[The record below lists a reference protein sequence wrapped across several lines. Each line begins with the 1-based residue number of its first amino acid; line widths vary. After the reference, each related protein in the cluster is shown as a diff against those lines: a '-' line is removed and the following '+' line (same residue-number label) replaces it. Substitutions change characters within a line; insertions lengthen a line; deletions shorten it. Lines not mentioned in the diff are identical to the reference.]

1 MTTLDLARDAVGRFA
16 GLLPSA
22 RRPDLL
28 RVRVQGED
36 GMARL
41 CAIESAIAELWP
53 ASTAKEMIWLTRT
66 AATETL
72 HLQAFTRDGELLGEA
87 TYGLE
92 RVDG

>member
-1 MTTLDLARDAVGRFA
+1 MTKLDLARDAVGRFA

-22 RRPDLL
+22 RRADLL

-41 CAIESAIAELWP
+41 CAVESVIAELWP

-66 AATETL
+66 AATASL